1 MCQCLCSREA
11 RAIPEYYF
19 ALIISID
26 AYCYFVVADSIFYHL
41 SVTVLFLSHF
51 LYIAWTEEIMTRVME
66 MMRYHAYNFFQFLL
80 EIDHGD

>member
-26 AYCYFVVADSIFYHL
+26 ANCYFVADSIFYHL
-41 SVTVLFLSHF
+41 SVTVLFLS
-51 LYIAWTEEIMTRVME
+51 LYCMDGGDYDAS
-66 MMRYHAYNFFQFLL
+66 L
-80 EIDHGD
+80 ENDEVSCV

>member
-26 AYCYFVVADSIFYHL
+26 ANCYFVADSIFYHL
-41 SVTVLFLSHF
+41 SVTVLFLSLF